1 MSSLPQQMRRPCKE
15 CCKDEC
21 VTLDSSSTCEEC
33 HEKAKQT
40 KEKLKREIENLKAEV
55 AFLSFWSPADRHHH
69 HLSGGSYG
77 PGFTD
82 VVLVAAK
89 DGPTGDPSTPVPAHR
104 AILAG
109 RSAVFKALLENETEE
124 SRNGTIK
131 ISDVSYNA
139 LRLFVGYLYVETCL
153 DEQMACELLVLAE
166 KYQVECLKA
175 YCEKFLVSKLNWD
188 NSLMCYAFA
197 HQHNA
202 NRLLGAAL
210 SLIMDNLDGLRHHQE
225 YLELVE
231 KDPCLVVELY
241 EAILA
246 KQKKNAAPKDTFAK
260 Q

>member
-166 KYQVECLKA
+166 KYQ
-175 YCEKFLVSKLNWD
+175 
-188 NSLMCYAFA
+188 
-197 HQHNA
+197 HNA